1 MPSERDGCIACH
13 SADGVLEGK
22 LGPTFKDL
30 YGAVRPL
37 EDGTEVMAD
46 DAYLLESIMN
56 PAVKIVGGYEVAM
69 ASYQGVLSEAEVT
82 SLVLFIKSLSE

>member
-46 DAYLLESIMN
+46 EAYLRESMLK
-56 PAVKIVGGYEVAM
+56 PAVKIVEGYEVAM
-69 ASYQGVLSEAEVT
+69 ASYQDTDPVSFGL
-82 SLVLFIKSLSE
+82 